1 MARMPFFTGFPGFRG
16 ALPAPLPDG
25 NAAGCRAPT
34 CALPIGARLY
44 LLSKSFGKAILAGI
58 VGAAKPLLLGEVP
71 EQSRR
76 ADPSS
81 NGGESR
87 NPAKPVKKNGK
98 GFFYE
103 TFVKKRVC
111 SKKRRKFP
119 P

>member
-1 MARMPFFTGFPGFRG
+1 MLIPSCNFLP
-16 ALPAPLPDG
+16 ALQGSACAPLPDG
-25 NAAGCRAPT
+25 NAAGCGAPT

-81 NGGESR
+81 NGAGRAPR
-87 NPAKPVKKNGK
+87 NPEKCVKMPSLAFLHTSFLLKTRPIDFAK
-98 GFFYE
+98 
-103 TFVKKRVC
+103 T
-111 SKKRRKFP
+111 
-119 P
+119 

>member
-1 MARMPFFTGFPGFRG
+1 MLIPSCNF
-16 ALPAPLPDG
+16 LPTLQGSACAPLPNG
-25 NAAGCRAPT
+25 NAAGCGAPT

-87 NPAKPVKKNGK
+87 NPAKPVKKMVRAS
-98 GFFYE
+98 
-103 TFVKKRVC
+103 VKKHL
-111 SKKRRKFP
+111 
-119 P
+119 